1 MLLDINYNL
10 VRIFIADAWVSV
22 CMWVCVAFEMY
33 VVIVW
38 EDVGKICSN
47 EWAEC
52 GALAINDTVQH
63 FQRVQMRDREFRWRW
78 IYDLDCTLKN
88 LKFDDF
94 SWFTI
99 RMIPQTNPK
108 NLRWTISKLNL
119 FRKCI
124 ITMNHLNG
132 NPSAQ
137 RIWFLVCY

>member
-52 GALAINDTVQH
+52 GALAINDTVRYI
-63 FQRVQMRDREFRWRW
+63 QRVQMRDREV
-78 IYDLDCTLKN
+78 
-88 LKFDDF
+88 
-94 SWFTI
+94 SVE
-99 RMIPQTNPK
+99 M
-108 NLRWTISKLNL
+108 NLRFGLHLENL
-119 FRKCI
+119 DIR
-124 ITMNHLNG
+124 
-132 NPSAQ
+132 
-137 RIWFLVCY
+137 